1 MKTEI
6 ITFVS
11 FARRSLLASALLGAV
26 AVQGQTSYTFTNANA
41 TGNAGPTQG
50 MVSSAYASTN
60 LNGQV
65 TVVTQGIQE
74 WVVPITGAYGILA
87 LGGQG
92 YGTNGVGGRGA
103 KMYGEFNLTAG
114 QILKVLV
121 GQQGE
126 LPSNVSYN
134 AQFGGGGGSF
144 VTDASNNPM
153 VVAGGGGGNWS
164 AGFSAISDA
173 PVGTAGNNSGGA
185 GSTASSGG
193 VNGAGGG
200 SANSADGGGGFNTD
214 GTGTAG
220 GDAFLNGGL
229 GGFTTSGIGGFGG
242 GGGTSS
248 FNNRRGGGGGGY
260 SGGGGA
266 EGVTTGFPE
275 GGGGG
280 SYNAGIN
287 QDNASGFNTG
297 MGSVVITRLCNV
309 AVTAASNP
317 ICLGSAVTLSTNAV
331 TTTSWSPI
339 GPSGS
344 PTLAVSPS
352 VTTSYSVTGTG
363 STGCVGTA
371 VIVVTVMPLPQV
383 YAAGVPS
390 VLCAGKTGTLFAYG
404 ANSYSWG
411 PNVTGNMITVSP
423 SVNTVYTFT
432 GTNTMGCKNT
442 GSISVVVNNLSIS
455 AQAGAAICAG
465 SGATLTAAGANTY
478 TWSTGTPFQSI
489 TVYPTTSTIYSVA
502 GTDVG
507 GCVGNTTVMVNVN
520 PAPVVSASADR
531 NMICRGETVTLTAT
545 GASGYLWSNGA
556 TGSVIAVALPIDIVY
571 NFGVTGT
578 GANGCESQA
587 GVVVV
592 VNRCTA
598 IEEQGSS
605 SVFLSAYPNPATST
619 IRVDFVA
626 AGTKTAELVDVSGR
640 VLQRYSFDGT
650 QEVID
655 LSGFSAGIYYLHVVA
670 GTSIQDLKIVK
681 Q

>member
-6 ITFVS
+6 NRFIS
-11 FARRSLLASALLGAV
+11 YARRSLLASAFLGAV

-41 TGNAGPTQG
+41 TGNTGPTQG

-126 LPSNVSYN
+126 LPSNASYN

-144 VTDASNNPM
+144 VTDASNNAL

-164 AGFSAISDA
+164 AGLSAISDA

-185 GSTASSGG
+185 GSTGSSGG

-200 SANSADGGGGFNTD
+200 SANSSDGGGGFSTD

-229 GGFTTSGIGGFGG
+229 GGFSTYGIGGFGG

-287 QDNASGFNTG
+287 QNNGSGFNTG
-297 MGSVVITRLCNV
+297 MGTVVITRLCNV

-390 VLCAGKTGTLFAYG
+390 VLCAGKAGTLFAYG

-423 SVNTVYTFT
+423 TVNTVYTFT

-442 GSISVVVNNLSIS
+442 GSISVQVNNLAIS
-455 AQAGAAICAG
+455 AQAGSPVCAG
-465 SGATLTAAGANTY
+465 SGAMLSATGANTY

-489 TVYPTTSTIYSVA
+489 TVYPTANTIYTVA
-502 GTDVG
+502 GTDIS
-507 GCVGNTTVMVNVN
+507 GCVGNATVMVNVN
-520 PAPVVSASADR
+520 AVPVVSVSADR
-531 NMICRGETVTLTAT
+531 YMICRGETVNLTAG
-545 GASGYLWSNGA
+545 GASTYSWSNGA
-556 TGSVIAVALPIDIVY
+556 SGSAIAVMLPIDITY
-571 NFGVTGT
+571 NFVVTGT
-578 GANGCESQA
+578 GANGCESQT
-587 GVVVV
+587 GVSVV

-598 IEEQGSS
+598 IDEQNA
-605 SVFLSAYPNPATST
+605 SVVTTAVYPNPANSSLWM
-619 IRVDFVA
+619 DFA
-626 AGTKTAELVDVSGR
+626 RPGSKTVSLLDVTGRLV
-640 VLQRYSFDGT
+640 QTYAFDEQQG
-650 QEVID
+650 VID
-655 LSGFSAGIYYLHVVA
+655 LSGFPGGVYHLRIVSGTEIQNLKVV
-670 GTSIQDLKIVK
+670 KN
-681 Q
+681 